1 MIPVSNETV
10 FNGFAMLDGFRG
22 VVVGDGGVVLRT
34 ENAGSEE
41 FVGFE
46 VIDFNDFGQFVD
58 YSKERLMDGLVATA
72 KIVIFGILM
81 GFSLGI
87 VLSMLKTSPTTLK
100 NVAQTNRFQILLMFV
115 VSPLWLAFQIPISAI
130 KSTGLGRN

>member
-1 MIPVSNETV
+1 MLSGSNGYLSISLDGGNIVSQQMIPVSNETA
-10 FNGFAMLDGFRG
+10 FNGFAMQDGFRG
-22 VVVGDGGVVLRT
+22 VVVGDSGVILRT

-72 KIVIFGILM
+72 KIVVFGILM
-81 GFSLGI
+81 GFS
-87 VLSMLKTSPTTLK
+87 
-100 NVAQTNRFQILLMFV
+100 
-115 VSPLWLAFQIPISAI
+115 
-130 KSTGLGRN
+130 

>member
-1 MIPVSNETV
+1 
-10 FNGFAMLDGFRG
+10 
-22 VVVGDGGVVLRT
+22 
-34 ENAGSEE
+34 
-41 FVGFE
+41 
-46 VIDFNDFGQFVD
+46 
-58 YSKERLMDGLVATA
+58 
-72 KIVIFGILM
+72 M

-130 KSTGLGRN
+130 NSTGLGRKLNLAILSAAH

>member
-22 VVVGDGGVVLRT
+22 VAVGDGGCTQDGERRI
-34 ENAGSEE
+34 EE

-72 KIVIFGILM
+72 KIVILEF
-81 GFSLGI
+81 
-87 VLSMLKTSPTTLK
+87 
-100 NVAQTNRFQILLMFV
+100 
-115 VSPLWLAFQIPISAI
+115 
-130 KSTGLGRN
+130 

>member
-1 MIPVSNETV
+1 M
-10 FNGFAMLDGFRG
+10 
-22 VVVGDGGVVLRT
+22 VLRT

-87 VLSMLKTSPTTLK
+87 ILSML
-100 NVAQTNRFQILLMFV
+100 
-115 VSPLWLAFQIPISAI
+115 
-130 KSTGLGRN
+130 

>member
-1 MIPVSNETV
+1 MIPVSNETG

-22 VVVGDGGVVLRT
+22 VAVGDGGIVLRT

-58 YSKERLMDGLVATA
+58 YSKERLMD
-72 KIVIFGILM
+72 
-81 GFSLGI
+81 
-87 VLSMLKTSPTTLK
+87 
-100 NVAQTNRFQILLMFV
+100 
-115 VSPLWLAFQIPISAI
+115 
-130 KSTGLGRN
+130 